1 MKQTISTLLL
11 VLILMIGQTVQSQQ
25 PNRKAMLRNRIEQ
38 VKLREI
44 KQRLQLDEATF
55 AQFRPIYLRY
65 ERRIASIDFKNQ
77 AKLMR
82 TNADS
87 LSAEEANLLITNQL
101 TNAKKMVF
109 IRERFYNEF
118 RKVLTPQQLVKLY
131 QSETEI
137 RRKVMTEIRN
147 RRKEF

>member
-1 MKQTISTLLL
+1 MQKII
-11 VLILMIGQTVQSQQ
+11 LILLFVLFLIVGQTAQSQQ
-25 PNRKAMLRNRIEQ
+25 PNRKAMIRNRIEQ

-65 ERRIASIDFKNQ
+65 ERRIANIDFKNQ
-77 AKLMR
+77 ARLMKAN
-82 TNADS
+82 TDS
-87 LSAEEANLLITNQL
+87 LSTEEANLLITNQL
-101 TNAKKMVF
+101 ANAKKMVF

-147 RRKEF
+147 RRKEN

>member
-1 MKQTISTLLL
+1 MQKIILTLLF
-11 VLILMIGQTVQSQQ
+11 VLFLIVGQTAQSQQ
-25 PNRKAMLRNRIEQ
+25 TNRKVMIRNRIEQ

-65 ERRIASIDFKNQ
+65 ERRIANIDFKNQ
-77 AKLMR
+77 ARLMKAN
-82 TNADS
+82 TDS

-101 TNAKKMVF
+101 ANAKKMVF

-147 RRKEF
+147 RRKEN